1 MFIGYIMS
9 SFRNSRTEV
18 GEASMRVIRAT
29 VSLMVV
35 LVPMVFLASFCF
47 AQGLPAGLVVDSSC
61 QIDFL
66 FGQQTF
72 GRQIRSNPEDSLGSV
87 TGDILEALR
96 LDVTPRLP
104 VLDGMIELGSYRNFS
119 LRLRVVSSF
128 LESDSWT
135 KVGKGP
141 AKDEFEARLRPE
153 MRAWEVAGLYHLI
166 WGSPYRFTLV
176 SGYREEYWKFLRQEA
191 GFGGEAMD
199 YRHTSRVPFVGLQ
212 TSMSFPLG
220 KAKMEVIG
228 SPFMTKLVTFYA
240 KNSGHFMHVDG
251 TWRDGGMLEVSMDGS
266 MYVSPSVTL
275 GLSLR
280 YCYEEL
286 GGEVTGARSYSKS
299 EVWPYD
305 YYTVQNL
312 AYVGFIAGVVF

>member
-1 MFIGYIMS
+1 
-9 SFRNSRTEV
+9 
-18 GEASMRVIRAT
+18 MRVIRGTIAL
-29 VSLMVV
+29 VMV
-35 LVPMVFLASFCF
+35 LVPMFLGSSSL
-47 AQGLPAGLVVDSSC
+47 AQGLPLGLVVDSSC

-72 GRQIRSNPEDSLGSV
+72 GRQIRSNPEDPSSKI
-87 TGDILEALR
+87 TGDILDALR
-96 LDVTPRLP
+96 LDLTTRLP
-104 VLDGMIELGSYRNFS
+104 VVDAMVELGSYRSFS
-119 LRLRVVSSF
+119 ARLRGISSF

-141 AKDEFEARLRPE
+141 DTAKEFEARLKPE
-153 MRAWEVAGLYHLI
+153 MRAWEAAGLYHLS
-166 WGSPYRFTLV
+166 WGGPYRFSIV
-176 SGYREEYWKFLRQEA
+176 GGYRQEYWKFLRQEA

-199 YRHTSRVPFVGLQ
+199 YRHTSRIPFFGLQ
-212 TSMSFPLG
+212 TSMSFPWW
-220 KAKMEVIG
+220 KARMEVIG
-228 SPFMTKLVTFYA
+228 SPFMTKLVYFYA
-240 KNSGHFMHVDG
+240 RNPNHFMHIDG
-251 TWRDGGMLEVSMDGS
+251 TWRDGGLLEVNVDGS

-286 GGEVTGARSYSKS
+286 RGEVTGERSYSTH

-312 AYVGFIAGVVF
+312 AYVGFIAGVIF